1 MASYDA
7 LINLKLSSQGLK
19 DLKRIEGAVD
29 KINKPVRTANT
40 RSRVEQKLAK
50 STEARRVA
58 MIETRRVGDLIQKG
72 VDKGLKLSK
81 ARNAVDKSS
90 LANQKGEFKVSKA
103 QLKVALDELKIETRK
118 TDELRKQAAI
128 RTNSIGRQMA
138 SPIGGTRTMM
148 GSPSQLAFAGSGMGR
163 SPLRGTRLQFG
174 SPAFFEN
181 AAKIGGARSP
191 LLGSKTTFGS
201 PAFFEA
207 GARAGG
213 ARSSIFGSKT
223 TFGSPAFFENAAKI
237 GGAASPL
244 LGSKTTFGSPK
255 FFEAGAKAGGA
266 RSPLLGNKDLVGS
279 PKYYEAVNKDI
290 KRIANQNVMPVEGF
304 KHIPGS
310 PAYLKD
316 QAEQLN
322 KLTTP
327 KGDFSSL
334 SDRQSRNVKGKRT
347 FMNNRFAR
355 MGLPMPTKGFDAQSA
370 LISGAFP
377 LLFGQGPV
385 GAAAGALG
393 GGIGGMFGQMGGF
406 AGGIAAT
413 AIVQQIQ
420 SAITAISELGQA
432 LGPFTQNTEAVVNS
446 LGLQNS
452 VQQAQLQL
460 IEQVEG
466 KTAAFNAAMKLMA
479 NDIGQKGVNAL
490 KQFGE
495 SSRILSSQFTLAIT
509 KLQAFAAGVAN
520 FVLRITGLEQAL
532 RKADAARVVQASAIG
547 GNTEAQSLVRRQEQI
562 DKMGSRGGEGKRRD
576 ILQEELDLDKQLFAA
591 REGAV
596 TQAKLLNEESTSLI
610 QRLQD
615 EVNLRNRV
623 EQLMKEG
630 NSKTLAEKLAKN
642 EQIFEKE
649 KQNMELLM
657 ERHQR
662 DIDFLNQKGELND
675 TEQQKLNETI
685 AKRDRINKLLQD
697 FNNGLITA
705 QELTKQL
712 NTATDKYKVT
722 LDEIKDVLATGLTNA
737 VMGLIDGTRS
747 LSESLAGIAKQLAS
761 MFLNRA
767 FSSMLDTIFP
777 SKQGSYSRAGGFK
790 AFQQGGVVNQPT
802 LGLMG
807 EGGEPEYVIPAS
819 KMDGAMARYSA
830 GARGGAVIPGGS
842 HESGTVAGGTG
853 NTIVEYTGPT
863 LNFNGD
869 EYVPKSA
876 VPEIIG
882 AAAKRGAVA
891 GRAQVIGSLKN
902 SRSQRSS
909 LGL

>member
-1 MASYDA
+1 VASYDA

-40 RSRVEQKLAK
+40 RSRVEEKLAK

-81 ARNAVDKSS
+81 ARNAVDRSS

-103 QLKVALDELKIETRK
+103 QLKIALDELKIQTRT

-201 PAFFEA
+201 PAFFE
-207 GARAGG
+207 
-213 ARSSIFGSKT
+213 
-223 TFGSPAFFENAAKI
+223 NAAKT

-290 KRIANQNVMPVEGF
+290 KRIASQNVMPVEGF

-385 GAAAGALG
+385 GAAAG
-393 GGIGGMFGQMGGF
+393 
-406 AGGIAAT
+406 
-413 AIVQQIQ
+413 
-420 SAITAISELGQA
+420 
-432 LGPFTQNTEAVVNS
+432 
-446 LGLQNS
+446 
-452 VQQAQLQL
+452 
-460 IEQVEG
+460 
-466 KTAAFNAAMKLMA
+466 
-479 NDIGQKGVNAL
+479 
-490 KQFGE
+490 
-495 SSRILSSQFTLAIT
+495 
-509 KLQAFAAGVAN
+509 
-520 FVLRITGLEQAL
+520 
-532 RKADAARVVQASAIG
+532 
-547 GNTEAQSLVRRQEQI
+547 
-562 DKMGSRGGEGKRRD
+562 
-576 ILQEELDLDKQLFAA
+576 
-591 REGAV
+591 
-596 TQAKLLNEESTSLI
+596 
-610 QRLQD
+610 
-615 EVNLRNRV
+615 
-623 EQLMKEG
+623 
-630 NSKTLAEKLAKN
+630 
-642 EQIFEKE
+642 
-649 KQNMELLM
+649 
-657 ERHQR
+657 
-662 DIDFLNQKGELND
+662 
-675 TEQQKLNETI
+675 
-685 AKRDRINKLLQD
+685 
-697 FNNGLITA
+697 
-705 QELTKQL
+705 
-712 NTATDKYKVT
+712 
-722 LDEIKDVLATGLTNA
+722 
-737 VMGLIDGTRS
+737 
-747 LSESLAGIAKQLAS
+747 
-761 MFLNRA
+761 
-767 FSSMLDTIFP
+767 
-777 SKQGSYSRAGGFK
+777 
-790 AFQQGGVVNQPT
+790 
-802 LGLMG
+802 
-807 EGGEPEYVIPAS
+807 
-819 KMDGAMARYSA
+819 
-830 GARGGAVIPGGS
+830 
-842 HESGTVAGGTG
+842 
-853 NTIVEYTGPT
+853 
-863 LNFNGD
+863 
-869 EYVPKSA
+869 
-876 VPEIIG
+876 
-882 AAAKRGAVA
+882 
-891 GRAQVIGSLKN
+891 
-902 SRSQRSS
+902 
-909 LGL
+909 